1 MNMSLS
7 KLWEILKEKEDWY
20 LAVHGVTKSQTR
32 LNDWTTTKV
41 LPRLLQY
48 ASKWFCSCCLLWKWK
63 WIAFLFTFAYLF
75 QLGKCE
81 HLISWFKIYQLLFK
95 VRVSPP
101 KWYIIWEPH
110 YLFDLILLYFPNSC
124 HFSFWASCYALKM
137 LNSFPLNWLI
147 TLLEQSFP
155 RYRWS

>member
-101 KWYIIWEPH
+101 KWYIIWEPR

>member
-7 KLWEILKEKEDWY
+7 KLWEIVKEKEDWY

-48 ASKWFCSCCLLWKWK
+48 ASKWFCSCHLLWKSK

-75 QLGKCE
+75 QLVKCE
-81 HLISWFKIYQLLFK
+81 HLISWFKSYQLLFK

-101 KWYIIWEPH
+101 KWYIIWEPC

-124 HFSFWASCYALKM
+124 HFSYSG
-137 LNSFPLNWLI
+137 
-147 TLLEQSFP
+147 LLVMP
-155 RYRWS
+155 

>member
-1 MNMSLS
+1 MDMSLS
-7 KLWEILKEKEDWY
+7 KLWEIVKEKEDWY

-101 KWYIIWEPH
+101 KWYIIWEPR